1 MFKDQGFLNWW
12 SQQFKRSYKLFDGLL
27 LKIVFFILNKS
38 YRNRNNRKKITIFI
52 KNLMT
57 FGNFI
62 NSGGLQ
68 NKFEL
73 YKDAI
78 IYLGINLIMS
88 FM

>member
-1 MFKDQGFLNWW
+1 
-12 SQQFKRSYKLFDGLL
+12 
-27 LKIVFFILNKS
+27 
-38 YRNRNNRKKITIFI
+38 
-52 KNLMT
+52 MT